1 MRISVRNL
9 ILFQFIYTFVYTG
22 LIELLPILSPL
33 KYVSDILIVIL
44 LVCILKKKNKNEQRI
59 SLKLTNIIIVALFLS
74 TFLSYAFHYENFF
87 YFCWGLRNLFRYFIF
102 WYACIFFLRKN
113 DFYLFTKILLF
124 FVLINTPIM
133 LYQGITLQLFG
144 DNVGGLWGTQ
154 TGVNGFT
161 NILLI
166 LSNIIALVLLSKKK
180 VTYFFVI
187 CIFLCSFIQAA
198 VAELK
203 FYFIEFS
210 VLILL
215 CFIFSKNRTR
225 LMPLMALSFS
235 FLSMGLSLL
244 VFFYGYTQDFF
255 TLDSILNYSEGSYAA
270 FSGGIDRTTAL
281 PLISAMFL
289 TSLDKFL
296 FGIGLGNAEFTTLF
310 APVFIQK
317 YEFLHIYFFS
327 HGMIFLEMGIV
338 GLVLYCLFFISIFAH
353 CFKLRENEEA
363 SVALVLSLMVLIL
376 ICYNQSMRIDSA
388 FLVFTFLAF
397 PFVSKQLI
405 SFPKREHS

>member
-9 ILFQFIYTFVYTG
+9 ILFQLIYTFVYTG

-87 YFCWGLRNLFRYFIF
+87 YFCWGLRNLFKYFIF

-113 DFYLFTKILLF
+113 DFYLFAKILLT
-124 FVLINTPIM
+124 FVFVNTIVM
-133 LYQGITLQLFG
+133 FYQGAILQLYC
-144 DNVGGLWGTQ
+144 DNVGGLWGTKN
-154 TGVNGFT
+154 GVNGFT

-166 LSNIIALVLLSKKK
+166 VSNVIVLVLLSKKRA
-180 VTYFFVI
+180 TYFFTI

-210 VLILL
+210 VLMFL

-225 LMPLMALSFS
+225 LMPLMGLSF
-235 FLSMGLSLL
+235 FLLSIGFSLMII
-244 VFFYGYTQDFF
+244 FYAGNQYFF
-255 TLDSILNYSEGSYAA
+255 TLDSMLSYSQDSYAA
-270 FSGGIDRTTAL
+270 YSGGVDRATAF
-281 PLISAMFL
+281 PLINAMFL
-289 TSLDKFL
+289 TSPDKFL
-296 FGIGLGNAEFTTLF
+296 FGIGLGNAEFTTLY

-327 HGMIFLEMGIV
+327 HGMLFLETGII

-353 CFKLRENEEA
+353 CFKLRESEDA
-363 SVALVLSLMVLIL
+363 SVALVLSLMVFFL
-376 ICYNQSMRIDSA
+376 ICYNPSMRIDSA
-388 FLVFTFLAF
+388 FLVFAFL
-397 PFVSKQLI
+397 
-405 SFPKREHS
+405 SFPYITSKFHLIRKCKT